1 MAESN
6 LKINIT
12 GDSSKLKNALSSA
25 NSQMNAFGKKMQ
37 SVGRSMST
45 QLTLPI
51 VAAGAAATKLALDF
65 DKSMTQ
71 IESLVGVAADEVAK
85 MGEAAKTMATET
97 GKGANEAGEALFF
110 ITSAGLRGSEAMDV
124 LNASLKASAV
134 GLGETKTIADLA
146 TSAMNAYGAENLSA
160 TAATDVL
167 TSAVRLGKLEASE
180 LAGAMGGVIPIA
192 SNMGVGFDQVGAALA
207 AMSKTGTNAANGA
220 TQLNAI
226 LTTIAKP
233 TADAEAA
240 FNKMGF
246 TSDSLK
252 ETLAEKGL
260 MGTLAMLKQGLDAT
274 GQEFTDIAPNVRAWK
289 GVLDLTG
296 SSMNDNI
303 ALFDEMTRATGA
315 TDEAFQKTSQSA
327 SFQFTKGMATM
338 KNSLM
343 EVGQIILPAVV
354 SAVTKLSGF
363 IKSLSDGFKNLSPLA
378 KGFTLTLVGI
388 LASAGPLLFTFGKLI
403 PFLAGMPM
411 KLKDAAKG
419 FRLLTAAMASNPIL
433 AIAAAIAL
441 VVTALHS
448 YTKAQ
453 KEATAASVAG
463 MDTKGIDDR
472 LKAAEEELAY
482 LDTIE
487 GKRRYSISAQKAM
500 NKRLTNEIALLK
512 ERKSVLKEQAEL
524 ESKDV
529 ETATTDAGVG
539 TEPIT
544 VDITPVVNPED
555 AKAAADKLKQLQ
567 SQINEALVTND
578 REAYQKRR
586 ADAIAHYDALIK
598 DESTTA
604 DQRIALE
611 NAKQAKLA
619 EIDNTETERL
629 KQKGED
635 KLNEERNQ
643 QQQLLDLK
651 QQIADATNASEEEQK
666 ALEIQ
671 RIQAKFD
678 ELRRLAAEHHI
689 LTAEQQAAF
698 DEAQLE
704 AEAAVYEQRKVNFLG
719 FTMDMQTAMD
729 LANKISGQV
738 QNSFRVL
745 GGAITNAFGG
755 ASSAMGA
762 FVGTLAKDALDI
774 VGHNLKVAMSNGITS
789 ATETSKSFGPAAA
802 FVLPALI
809 AGATALISGSF
820 AKFADGGIVSGP
832 TMGLVGEYPGA
843 RSNPEVIAP
852 LNKLQG
858 MIGGVGGGGNVNVTG
873 SVRVDGQDLLIA
885 IERANETAGRIY

>member
-85 MGEAAKTMATET
+85 MGEAAKKMATET
-97 GKGANEAGEALFF
+97 GRSANEAGEALFF
-110 ITSAGLRGSEAMDV
+110 ITSAGLRGSQATDV
-124 LNASLKASAV
+124 LNASLKAAAV

-327 SFQFTKGMATM
+327 SFKFAKGMATM
-338 KNSLM
+338 KNSLL
-343 EVGQIILPAVV
+343 EIGQIILPAVV
-354 SAVTKLSGF
+354 NAVTKLSSF
-363 IKSLSDGFKNLSPLA
+363 IKGLSDGFKNLSPLA

-433 AIAAAIAL
+433 AVAAAIAA
-441 VVTALHS
+441 VVLALRS
-448 YTKAQ
+448 YKKAQ
-453 KEATAASVAG
+453 NEATAASIGKLDILQVN
-463 MDTKGIDDR
+463 
-472 LKAAEEELAY
+472 EELKNSETELAELEAKRSRISLGAY
-482 LDTIE
+482 KQ
-487 GKRRYSISAQKAM
+487 GK
-500 NKRLTNEIALLK
+500 KRLEENISLLK
-512 ERKSVLKEQAEL
+512 ERKGVLEQQAEL
-524 ESKDV
+524 ESKEV

-555 AKAAADKLKQLQ
+555 AQAAADKLKQLQ
-567 SQINEALVTND
+567 NDINSALVTND
-578 REAYQKRR
+578 AEAYKKRR
-586 ADAIAHYDALIK
+586 ADAIAHYDALINNEK
-598 DESTTA
+598 TTA

-611 NAKQAKLA
+611 NAKQAKLT

-651 QQIADATNASEEEQK
+651 QQIADATNASDEQQK
-666 ALEIQ
+666 ALEVE
-671 RIQAKFD
+671 RIRAKFD
-678 ELRRLAAEHHI
+678 ELRRLAAEHG
-689 LTAEQQAAF
+689 LLSAEQKAAF
-698 DEAQLE
+698 DAAE
-704 AEAAVYEQRKVNFLG
+704 AEAEALVYEEKKVRF
-719 FTMDMQTAMD
+719 MDFMIQQQTAAELMQ
-729 LANKISGQV
+729 KIGGQIDA
-738 QNSFRVL
+738 SF
-745 GGAITNAFGG
+745 GAIGSSITNMFGG
-755 ASSAMGA
+755 AQSATGA
-762 FVGTLAKDALDI
+762 FVGTLAKDALQI
-774 VGHNLKVAMSNGITS
+774 LGHNLKIAMAGGTAA
-789 ATETSKSFGPAAA
+789 ATESAKSFGPASA
-802 FVLPALI
+802 FMLPALI
-809 AGATALISGSF
+809 AGATALISGTF